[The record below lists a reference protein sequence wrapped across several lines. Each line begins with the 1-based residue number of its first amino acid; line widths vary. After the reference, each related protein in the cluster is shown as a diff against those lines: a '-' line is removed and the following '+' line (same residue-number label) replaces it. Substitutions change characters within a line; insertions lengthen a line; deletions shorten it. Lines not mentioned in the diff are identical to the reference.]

1 MLDSAHDVGVLT
13 SLPDL
18 VRALTDILL
27 TENERTFADASPN
40 SEGVEA
46 SELDLVTGAMAE
58 SPGGLLVVGIH
69 APLFN
74 LWNDEYP
81 YFLRE
86 TQRPQQRGQDHGYLA
101 RHAG

>member
-1 MLDSAHDVGVLT
+1 M
-13 SLPDL
+13 
-18 VRALTDILL
+18 
-27 TENERTFADASPN
+27 
-40 SEGVEA
+40 EA

-74 LWNDEYP
+74 LWNDEYL

-86 TQRPQQRGQDHGYLA
+86 TQRPQQQTGAPTTRSTRSPGRPHHSQPRFNLA
-101 RHAG
+101 HRVADYVRIGSTSASMLGLAI